1 MQFKCHEK
9 LIIRSLYTQL
19 NKLSMHILKVQEKN
33 GVFHLKMS
41 LLSEESDQEIE
52 TQYDSLS
59 VS

>member
-1 MQFKCHEK
+1 
-9 LIIRSLYTQL
+9 
-19 NKLSMHILKVQEKN
+19 MHILKVQEKN